1 MFKHSVLCAAI
12 ATALFSM
19 QAQAAPE
26 ISAQRIDYTTAVSSN
41 SWLEINLTQFQKNID
56 DVKAKVQSDTK
67 ICAIMKADAYGNGIA
82 GLMPTILDNDI
93 PCIGV
98 TSNSELSLVREKGF
112 TGSLARVRSAPISE
126 IEKTIALDVEELVG
140 DIDHASQLGELAK
153 KYNKTIKVHLALNH
167 GGMSRNGTDSIEEAV
182 QIAQVPGLEVVGI
195 MTHFPSYDRQDVL
208 TKAKAFE
215 KDALAIIKQAK
226 LKREDVTIHAANS
239 FVTLN
244 VPEAHFDMVRPGGV
258 LYGDQPTNPEFLPIF
273 SFKTKIAS
281 LMDFPKDATVGYDS
295 TVKLTRDS
303 VLANLPVG
311 YSDSYPRKMG
321 NNADVLINGQRA
333 KVKGVISM
341 NTTMIDVTDIDG
353 VKPGDEVVLFGVQK
367 KEAILGSE
375 WEKHA
380 DVILPEIYTQWG
392 QTNDKVYV
400 N

>member
-1 MFKHSVLCAAI
+1 M
-12 ATALFSM
+12 
-19 QAQAAPE
+19 
-26 ISAQRIDYTTAVSSN
+26 
-41 SWLEINLTQFQKNID
+41 
-56 DVKAKVQSDTK
+56 
-67 ICAIMKADAYGNGIA
+67 
-82 GLMPTILDNDI
+82 
-93 PCIGV
+93 
-98 TSNSELSLVREKGF
+98 
-112 TGSLARVRSAPISE
+112 
-126 IEKTIALDVEELVG
+126 
-140 DIDHASQLGELAK
+140 
-153 KYNKTIKVHLALNH
+153 
-167 GGMSRNGTDSIEEAV
+167 
-182 QIAQVPGLEVVGI
+182 
-195 MTHFPSYDRQDVL
+195 
-208 TKAKAFE
+208 
-215 KDALAIIKQAK
+215 
-226 LKREDVTIHAANS
+226 KREDVTIHAANS

-273 SFKTKIAS
+273 SFKTKVAS

-341 NTTMIDVTDIDG
+341 NTTMIDVTDIKG
-353 VKPGDEVVLFGVQK
+353 VKPGDEVVLFGAQK
-367 KEAILGSE
+367 KDAILGSE